1 MDLVIVYKADGTV
14 QCEAGAA
21 VPLEHHAGELRKL
34 GVSRICG
41 QANVAG
47 PNLMPAV
54 CGAPTGRVNAFAIPQ
69 ADWAAITAGIAGT
82 LGFRLWQGAPY
93 PALKIDGDCRIA
105 PGIAQGSA
113 PAGRGMPL
121 CAGPVLLREIVGRPG
136 RCYRQGDA
144 LTADF
149 VPDRV
154 NVEHDANGRISDVW
168 MG

>member
-1 MDLVIVYKADGTV
+1 MDLAIVYKADGTV

-34 GVSRICG
+34 GASRICG
-41 QANVAG
+41 QANVDG
-47 PNLMPAV
+47 PSPTLTV
-54 CGAPTGRVNAFAIPQ
+54 CGAPTGRVNAFAIPRP
-69 ADWAAITAGIAGT
+69 DWTAITAGIVGT

-93 PALKIDGDCRIA
+93 PDLKVDGDCRIA
-105 PGIAQGSA
+105 PGSA
-113 PAGRGMPL
+113 PASRGIPL
-121 CAGPVLLREIVGRPG
+121 CAGPVLLREIIGHPG

-144 LTADF
+144 LSDDF

-154 NVEHDANGRISDVW
+154 NIEHDGSGRISDVW